1 MKKSLTYA
9 LGMFFALA
17 LVIVPLSLMNVFAA
31 GSADVVFL
39 RDGSAGDGSSPDQAL
54 GTLNAAYDALDL
66 TKDCTIVVCGAF
78 TQELTF

>member
-39 RDGSAGDGSSPDQAL
+39 RDGSARRRFVSR
-54 GTLNAAYDALDL
+54 
-66 TKDCTIVVCGAF
+66 IHGARGR
-78 TQELTF
+78 